1 MLNMNKLMYALQNLS
16 TKNSLVQTVLYNK
29 NQDFDSFLNKVLIAS
44 RSIVKYLYT
53 KVENHSPND
62 KQEAHL
68 PYTDNCTHIQN
79 TEAGNSPY

>member
-16 TKNSLVQTVLYNK
+16 TKSLVQTVLYNK
-29 NQDFDSFLNKVLIAS
+29 KQDSFLNKVLIAS

-62 KQEAHL
+62 KQ
-68 PYTDNCTHIQN
+68 
-79 TEAGNSPY
+79 